1 MPNVHCY
8 IRLLGSHVTFI
19 SEAKQKHDNMIY
31 GIADVYR
38 SLQEGTSEGTM
49 FTIAATIIG
58 VDLSNDW
65 NYKLAVRVLDEHEE
79 MTCVLLDDDVVALL
93 DITANELI
101 SKSLME
107 IDKYNLA
114 PHYVRRFTVS
124 KYVGENTQLLAIEN
138 VSSTTSTSIP
148 ITDHDASCIMEEE
161 DKFFSRITTDEW
173 EMADKA
179 LWATCYPN
187 VSSVVS
193 TSSSAIV
200 PNEAGI
206 NIVSSTQDLHSEDA
220 TTSILLSVESN
231 KDQQKANIRPKK
243 TTHKP
248 KCFMC
253 D

>member
-1 MPNVHCY
+1 MN
-8 IRLLGSHVTFI
+8 I
-19 SEAKQKHDNMIY
+19 
-31 GIADVYR
+31 
-38 SLQEGTSEGTM
+38 
-49 FTIAATIIG
+49 
-58 VDLSNDW
+58 
-65 NYKLAVRVLDEHEE
+65 YKLAVCVLDEHEE
-79 MTCVLLDDDVVALL
+79 MPCVSFDDADVALL

-161 DKFFSRITTDEW
+161 DNEFLSRITTDEW

-179 LWATCYPN
+179 FWATCYPD

-200 PNEAGI
+200 PNEARM
-206 NIVSSTQDLHSEDA
+206 NIVTSIQDLHREDA
-220 TTSILLSVESN
+220 TTSIPLSVESN
-231 KDQQKANIRPKK
+231 KDQQKANIRPKR
-243 TTHKP
+243 TIHKP
-248 KCFMC
+248 KRFMC